1 MIVEPLSKALTIS
14 EKEIPRQKIDNWTS
28 SILTG
33 TAAGYIGYRFG
44 EPL

>member
-14 EKEIPRQKIDNWTS
+14 EKEIPRQKTNNWTS

-33 TAAGYIGYRFG
+33 TAAGYIGYRIG
-44 EPL
+44 KTL